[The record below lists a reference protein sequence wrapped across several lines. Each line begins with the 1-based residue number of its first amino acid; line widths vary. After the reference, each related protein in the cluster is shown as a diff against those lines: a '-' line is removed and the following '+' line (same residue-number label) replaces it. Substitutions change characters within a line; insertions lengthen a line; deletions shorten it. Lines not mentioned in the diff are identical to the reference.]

1 MDVTFIEDKPYFTK
15 TYLPGESKKIMEDG
29 WWDSGQ
35 VLVQDFDSGQIQSL
49 ETKHT
54 RHEAPDFNVYSK
66 RKRSTVL
73 AHAPISEIMTVQ
85 EALNSKP
92 RKDAMNE
99 ELQAFKKNKTWEVVD
114 LPQGKKTVGCRWIY
128 IIKYKVDRT
137 IERYKVRLV
146 AKRYTQTYGIDY
158 QETFALKEIMSIGV
172 FWIMFQKGKALA
184 QDEDNG

>member
-1 MDVTFIEDKPYFTK
+1 MLILVLILIPNILSQIFFPYRDCHQNTMPLLFIC
-15 TYLPGESKKIMEDG
+15 
-29 WWDSGQ
+29 
-35 VLVQDFDSGQIQSL
+35 SL
-49 ETKHT
+49 MK
-54 RHEAPDFNVYSK
+54 
-66 RKRSTVL
+66 L
-73 AHAPISEIMTVQ
+73 VQ

-172 FWIMFQKGKALA
+172 FWIMF
-184 QDEDNG
+184 